1 MIFTLTPAVRAV
13 LLANLALF
21 FAAWY
26 LGADR
31 CAPLELWPVGQDVGY
46 AGLPFMPW
54 QLVTYGFLHFEFWHL
69 FTNML
74 GLLVF
79 GPAVE
84 RLLGSRRFHAFY
96 FTCVIGAGLS
106 QLLVGAT
113 IAPAPAPTVGASGG
127 IFGLLLC
134 YAMNWPRQRIML
146 LFPPIP
152 MPAWL
157 FVTGY
162 GLFELYE
169 GVFGRNEGVAHFA
182 HLGGMAAGFVLLQAW
197 RVLDRRRGFS

>member
-1 MIFTLTPAVRAV
+1 MIFTLTPSVRAV
-13 LLANLALF
+13 LLANLAMF
-21 FAAWY
+21 FAAWF
-26 LGADR
+26 LGPDQF
-31 CAPLELWPVGQDVGY
+31 APLELWPVGQGPGY
-46 AGLPFMPW
+46 AGLPFRPW
-54 QLVTYGFLHFEFWHL
+54 QLVSYGFLHFEFWHL

-84 RLLGSRRFHAFY
+84 RLLGSRRFQAYY
-96 FTCVIGAGLS
+96 FSCVIGAALS
-106 QLLVGAT
+106 QLLVAAT
-113 IAPAPAPTVGASGG
+113 IAPAPASVVGASGG

-134 YAMNWPRQRIML
+134 YALNWPRQRIML

-169 GVFGRNEGVAHFA
+169 GVFSRNEGVAHFA

-197 RVLDRRRGFS
+197 RLLDRSRGY